1 MSKTAHGMRKLFVR
15 PQPHCLCHVPS
26 RSASRPLASLA
37 SELNEHQ
44 QSQLQLT
51 PATPERKR
59 RQRRVHCRKREGCC
73 PAAPR
78 FGYPVSPVTYTRIT
92 VHTIPEP
99 AQEEPTSCIIDC
111 GCLPRRVTQ
120 QAASSSSSSSSSK
133 QQEVATN
140 SSSNRYGSCVRIVTA
155 AASVTP
161 LDAHKIKAAAGR
173 LCIGYL
179 SYARTE
185 YRVKQ

>member
-1 MSKTAHGMRKLFVR
+1 ML
-15 PQPHCLCHVPS
+15 S
-26 RSASRPLASLA
+26 RSAIRLLTSLA
-37 SELNEHQ
+37 TELIEHQ
-44 QSQLQLT
+44 PQQLQQH
-51 PATPERKR
+51 RKES
-59 RQRRVHCRKREGCC
+59 CGKDDYRKREGCC

-78 FGYPVSPVTYTRIT
+78 FGYPPSPVTYTRIT
-92 VHTIPEP
+92 VYTTPRP